1 MEKMPANLP
10 PQYFAAE
17 KRWREA
23 TTIEDQIGALR
34 EMLSIMPKHK
44 GTDKLQADL
53 KRRIAKL
60 HREAK
65 EQHKKGGHRVQ
76 LGYVPKEGAGQV
88 AVIGPPNVGKSALV
102 RAMTHAHPDVA
113 PYPFTTQKPGPAMM
127 PYEDIQIQLVDTPP
141 LSDTYLVP
149 WLPNLIRLADLA
161 LLVVDLGCDPVGQA
175 QMVIDQMRKTSTHLD
190 ARGGESDG
198 QVPIVLVK
206 TMIVGNKSDLP
217 QAAENFQRLQEKLS
231 HDFQMVAIS
240 AGKLEGLEGFK
251 IKVFEALEII
261 RVYTKEPGKKPDLE
275 QPYVLKRG
283 STVVDVAAAVHR
295 DFAKTLK
302 HARIWGSAK
311 YGGQNVQR
319 DHQVEDGDIIEL
331 HI

>member
-1 MEKMPANLP
+1 MPANLP

-23 TTIEDQIGALR
+23 STIEEQIKALR
-34 EMLSIMPKHK
+34 EMLAIMPKHK

-60 HREAK
+60 NREAR

-113 PYPFTTQKPGPAMM
+113 PYPYTTQNPAAAMM

-141 LSDTYLVP
+141 ISDQYMLP

-161 LLVVDLGCDPVGQA
+161 LLVVDLGQDPVGQA
-175 QMVIDQMRKTSTHLD
+175 QMVINEMGKTSTHLNSS
-190 ARGGESDG
+190 GGESNG
-198 QVPIVLVK
+198 QEPVVLVK
-206 TMIVGNKSDLP
+206 TIITGNKNDLH
-217 QAAENFQRLQEKLS
+217 QASENFRQLNKKFGQ
-231 HDFQMVAIS
+231 DFQMLAVS
-240 AGKLEGLEGFK
+240 AEKHEGLENFRTK
-251 IKVFEALEII
+251 IFEALEIL

-283 STVVDVAAAVHR
+283 STVLDVAASIHR
-295 DFAKTLK
+295 DFSSQLK
-302 HARIWGSAK
+302 YARIWGSEK
-311 YGGQNVQR
+311 YQGQSVQKN
-319 DHQVEDGDIIEL
+319 HMVEDGDIIEL
-331 HI
+331 HL

>member
-1 MEKMPANLP
+1 MPANLP

-17 KRWREA
+17 QRWREA
-23 TTIEDQIGALR
+23 ATIEDQITALR
-34 EMLSIMPKHK
+34 EMLAIMPKHK

-60 HREAK
+60 HREA
-65 EQHKKGGHRVQ
+65 QVQRKKGGHRAQV
-76 LGYVPKEGAGQV
+76 GYVPKEGAGQV
-88 AVIGPPNVGKSALV
+88 AIIGPANTGKSALV
-102 RAMTHAHPDVA
+102 AAVTHAHPEVA

-141 LSDTYLVP
+141 ISDAYMVP

-161 LLVVDLGCDPVGQA
+161 LLVVDLGRAPVVQA
-175 QMVIDQMRKTSTHLD
+175 QMVIDLMGKTSTHLD

-217 QAAENFQRLQEKLS
+217 QAAENFQKLQEKFGR
-231 HDFQMVAIS
+231 DFQMLAIS
-240 AGKLEGLEGFK
+240 AGKHEGLEGFEK
-251 IKVFEALEII
+251 KVFEALEIT
-261 RVYTKEPGKKPDLE
+261 RVYTKEPGKKPDLQ
-275 QPYVLKRG
+275 QPYVLKHG
-283 STVVDVAAAVHR
+283 STVLDVASAVHR

-302 HARIWGSAK
+302 YARIWGSAK

>member
-1 MEKMPANLP
+1 MPANLP

-17 KRWREA
+17 QRWREA
-23 TTIEDQIGALR
+23 TTLEDQISALR
-34 EMLSIMPKHK
+34 EMLAIMPKHK

-60 HREAK
+60 QREA
-65 EQHKKGGHRVQ
+65 QAQRKKGGRRAQ

-88 AVIGPPNVGKSALV
+88 AIIGPANTGKSALV
-102 RAMTHAHPDVA
+102 ARVTHAHPEVA
-113 PYPFTTQKPGPAMM
+113 PYPFTTQKPNPAMM

-141 LSDTYLVP
+141 ISDAYMVP
-149 WLPNLIRLADLA
+149 WLPNLVRLADLA
-161 LLVVDLGCDPVGQA
+161 LLVVDLGRDPVGQA
-175 QMVIDQMRKTSTHLD
+175 QMVIDQMGKTSTHLD
-190 ARGGESDG
+190 ARGGKSDG

-206 TMIVGNKSDLP
+206 TMLVGNKSELP
-217 QAAENFQRLQEKLS
+217 QAAENFKRLQEKFGK
-231 HDFQMVAIS
+231 DFQMVAIS
-240 AGKLEGLEGFK
+240 AVKHEGLEGFEK
-251 IKVFEALEII
+251 KVFEALEIT

-283 STVVDVAAAVHR
+283 STVLDVAAAVHR

-302 HARIWGSAK
+302 YARIWGSAK

>member
-1 MEKMPANLP
+1 MPANLP
-10 PQYFAAE
+10 PHYFAAE

-23 TTIEDQIGALR
+23 TTVEDQITALR
-34 EMLSIMPKHK
+34 EMLAIMPKHK

-60 HREAK
+60 QREA
-65 EQHKKGGHRVQ
+65 QTQRKKGGHRAK

-88 AVIGPPNVGKSALV
+88 VIIGPPNTGKSALV
-102 RAMTHAHPDVA
+102 AAVTHAHPDVA
-113 PYPFTTQKPGPAMM
+113 AYPFTTQTPIPAMM

-141 LSDTYLVP
+141 ISNEYMVP

-161 LLVVDLGCDPVGQA
+161 LLVVNLGRDPAEQA
-175 QMVIDQMRKTSTHLD
+175 QMVIDQMEKTSTHLEGH
-190 ARGGESDG
+190 GGESDG

-206 TMIVGNKSDLP
+206 TMLVGNKRDLP
-217 QAAENFQRLQEKLS
+217 QATENFQQMQKRLGQK
-231 HDFQMVAIS
+231 FPMVAIS
-240 AGKLEGLEGFK
+240 AKKREGLEGFEK
-251 IKVFEALEII
+251 RIFEALQITRI
-261 RVYTKEPGKKPDLE
+261 YTKEPGKKPDLE

-283 STVVDVAAAVHR
+283 STVLDVAAAVHR

-302 HARIWGSAK
+302 YARIWGSEK
-311 YGGQNVQR
+311 YDGQSVQKN
-319 DHQVEDGDIIEL
+319 HLVKDGDILEL